1 MGARPHLPPGS
12 SAKNQ
17 MPQPNPPGAGHF
29 QPLLSGGAS
38 VSPGT
43 GDDAMQALRGL
54 TQAQTLSTAGPRAQT
69 FGFVILANNGFQNL
83 SSYAGPS
90 RRKRTPNSL
99 STVDRVGLTKKNI
112 TAFSQMPLSKGE
124 NR

>member
-38 VSPGT
+38 IS
-43 GDDAMQALRGL
+43 QALGGL